1 MVEPLLLWPQDSESG
16 DFAFLPEPIVNTR
29 AVRSAGAPDNILE
42 EVALLAEELGLDAGD
57 PPPLDEL
64 VARLRDLR
72 PEWGWKE
79 PLVPAPLR
87 PAGDLRRL
95 AEPGIYNAAVVVMAD
110 RSPFTVGLERDLS
123 ELQAVSNS
131 DIANSSL
138 GGLLGEARPSVADD
152 TLLLEPA
159 PLNAEQRNAVRDALT
174 EPLTVITGP
183 PGTGKSQVVSAILVN
198 AAWRGQRVLFSSKNN
213 KAVDVVLDR
222 VNELAS
228 RPTVLRLGT
237 RALQEELAQHLSAI
251 LSSRPTA
258 DDRRAYE
265 QTLAQLERR
274 DEAFNAKL
282 RAYEDLVALRNRVDG
297 LERAAEESRTVLKGM
312 HFSNAAAVLESD
324 LPHRVRALA
333 EAIRRA
339 KREGAPL
346 IDRVLWPMRKGALRR
361 QAIEAAL
368 AVRKGACPL

>member
-1 MVEPLLLWPQDSESG
+1 M
-16 DFAFLPEPIVNTR
+16 NTR
-29 AVRSAGAPDNILE
+29 AVRSTVAPENVLE

-57 PPPLDEL
+57 LPPLDEV

-72 PEWGWKE
+72 PEWQWKE
-79 PLVPAPLR
+79 ALVPAPLR
-87 PAGDLRRL
+87 PVGSLRRL
-95 AEPGIYNAAVVVMAD
+95 AEPGIYNAA
-110 RSPFTVGLERDLS
+110 RRRHGRQISPFTLGLEGDLS
-123 ELQAVSNS
+123 ELQAVSDS
-131 DIANSSL
+131 DIAKSSL
-138 GGLLGEARPSVADD
+138 GVLLGKTLPRVADD
-152 TLLLEPA
+152 DLLLEPA

-222 VNELAS
+222 VNGLAP
-228 RPTVLRLGT
+228 RPTVLRLGA
-237 RALQEELAQHLSAI
+237 RALQEELAQHLSEI

-265 QTLAQLERR
+265 QTLVQLKRR
-274 DEAFNAKL
+274 GEAFNGKL

-297 LERAAEESRTVLKGM
+297 LERAAEEARTVLKGE

-339 KREGAPL
+339 KRDAAPL
-346 IDRVLWPMRKGALRR
+346 DRPGVLANAQRR
-361 QAIEAAL
+361 PGPTGNRGD
-368 AVRKGACPL
+368 VGGSPGACPL